1 MGMSLEGR
9 RGLCVDITRD
19 SASPGRALNGEER
32 KALESFDLIYRTLC
46 ALMFNF
52 VPTSGH
58 PGGSVSSGRMVA
70 GLLFDVMDYDLEA
83 PDREDADIEE
93 DFHRIHARVGRG
105 EGERHH
111 ETEVP

>member
-1 MGMSLEGR
+1 MGMILEGR

-70 GLLFDVMDYDLEA
+70 PQTSGS
-83 PDREDADIEE
+83 
-93 DFHRIHARVGRG
+93 
-105 EGERHH
+105 
-111 ETEVP
+111 